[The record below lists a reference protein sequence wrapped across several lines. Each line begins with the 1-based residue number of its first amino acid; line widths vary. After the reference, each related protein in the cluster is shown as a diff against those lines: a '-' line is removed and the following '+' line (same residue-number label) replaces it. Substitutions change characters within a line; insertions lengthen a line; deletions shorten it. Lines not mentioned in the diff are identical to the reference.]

1 MANLIYELWPKDQVP
16 DFTSPVGKMFI
27 FLWIMRQEREF
38 LANRAT
44 IQAIVAGDGNH
55 KVVQSAFDDLANA
68 FNPYLEGHK
77 IESEKKA
84 KERML
89 KEIKRGALSF
99 MPIGPAI
106 SIREKHRLKKTL
118 TEQFQLQNI
127 DKLEK
132 ITPKRRTR

>member
-1 MANLIYELWPKDQVP
+1 
-16 DFTSPVGKMFI
+16 
-27 FLWIMRQEREF
+27 
-38 LANRAT
+38 
-44 IQAIVAGDGNH
+44 
-55 KVVQSAFDDLANA
+55 
-68 FNPYLEGHK
+68 
-77 IESEKKA
+77 
-84 KERML
+84 ML